1 MIPTML
7 AEHLPI
13 VPQGGHVDH
22 VWHFWL
28 AAALAPATVLLILTI
43 AGLYFFK
50 VTRLRYPK
58 R

>member
-1 MIPTML
+1 ML

-28 AAALAPATVLLILTI
+28 AVPLAAATVLMVLAI